1 LAAAARAAR
10 QDFAELAAV
19 VKRMSDPTP
28 ELLSELDALR
38 KRAEAASSARD
49 EAKPRSQRVRELR
62 GKQEDVQAKLDRN
75 CDRLKQ
81 QEATVAKLKADLAK
95 AEAAHDELVTII
107 ENQQQKVREL
117 HTLLGSISDSDSEDD
132 SEDEGMDPEDEENDK
147 VRGVVGKNGRVTH
160 TTDEARLASLLAV
173 RPGTGAAALLRDERR
188 AWADIGADG
197 DKERRRDDRSRS
209 PPQ

>member
-1 LAAAARAAR
+1 
-10 QDFAELAAV
+10 
-19 VKRMSDPTP
+19 
-28 ELLSELDALR
+28 
-38 KRAEAASSARD
+38 
-49 EAKPRSQRVRELR
+49 LR
-62 GKQEDVQAKLDRN
+62 GKQEDVQAKLDKN

-117 HTLLGSISDSDSEDD
+117 HTLLGSISDSDSEDGGDDADMD
-132 SEDEGMDPEDEENDK
+132 SDEDNQEK
-147 VRGVVGKNGRVTH
+147 VRGVVGRNGRVTH

-188 AWADIGADG
+188 AWADLGDEG
-197 DKERRRDDRSRS
+197 DKEKDRRRDDRSRS